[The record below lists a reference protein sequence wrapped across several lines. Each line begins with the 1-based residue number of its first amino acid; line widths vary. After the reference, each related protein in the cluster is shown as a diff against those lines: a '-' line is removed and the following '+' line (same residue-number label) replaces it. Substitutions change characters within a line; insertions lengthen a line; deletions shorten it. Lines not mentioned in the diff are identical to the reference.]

1 MIGFGSGF
9 GRGGR
14 GRAGRRIGFTLLEL
28 IVVITIIGILGT
40 MVVVKV
46 GGWAAK
52 ARVTKIR
59 NDLKAI
65 VSAAE
70 MFQVSTG
77 RYPTT
82 LEELKSG
89 KDSSGNDIG
98 SSIEQTKD
106 PWNNEYLFEIGP
118 DGKPRARCLGMDGT
132 EGGEGDNKDYEEPEA
147 GAQ

>member
-1 MIGFGSGF
+1 MNLFGNRVQRM
-9 GRGGR
+9 GRSW
-14 GRAGRRIGFTLLEL
+14 ARRGFTLLEL

-46 GGWAAK
+46 GGWAGK
-52 ARVTKIR
+52 ARIAKIKQ
-59 NDLKAI
+59 DLKAI
-65 VSAAE
+65 ISAAE
-70 MFQVSTG
+70 MYQVSTG
-77 RYPTT
+77 RYPQT

-89 KDSSGNDIG
+89 KDAQGNDIG

-132 EGGEGDNKDYEEPEA
+132 EGGEGDNKDYEEPEMA
-147 GAQ
+147 ER

>member
-1 MIGFGSGF
+1 MNWLGN
-9 GRGGR
+9 RGKQT
-14 GRAGRRIGFTLLEL
+14 RRSWARRGFTLLEL

-46 GGWAAK
+46 GGWAGK
-52 ARVTKIR
+52 ARVAKIKQ
-59 NDLKAI
+59 DLKAI
-65 VSAAE
+65 ISAAE
-70 MFQVSTG
+70 MYQVSTG
-77 RYPTT
+77 RYPQT

-89 KDSSGNDIG
+89 KAPDGTDIG

-147 GAQ
+147 ANQ